1 MDIDIYQQCPCHAEK
16 KIKFCC
22 GKSVVADLDD
32 ALSKSKAGQTSSALE
47 QLERTISKSG
57 PKDCLVTIQ
66 TRLLLQAGETE
77 KARAANAIFQQNNPD
92 HSSGFHHL
100 ALICAQEGDPA
111 AAVEALQDAMDAIVG
126 NSIPVTYAQAFRM
139 IGMLFLDQNNLF
151 AARAHLRYADLLN
164 EEPETKQI
172 LLSTF
177 QNVSS
182 VTAKSEMMPELCPED
197 VEWEKKYKNVL
208 RAIDRGQ
215 FRKALK
221 MAKKADAAFPGVG
234 TIKRT
239 LAIINSML
247 GYNDDAVAAWQA
259 LAEHEEDNSWDQ
271 ISALS
276 MKQFMDRGNERKS
289 NVIRHT
295 FEVSDFDA
303 LKELAASSNHLSPAN
318 RPDEDPFG
326 ESNPPV
332 VGYYLLSKPKL
343 DVQGDDY
350 SYDDVPFMR
359 GELLLYAKQTDRSA
373 RIEYIVPV
381 TDTYDENLEILK
393 QILGELHET
402 PKTSVIDAIP
412 ELDAMMSWDW
422 VLPEE
427 TSFEKHSELMKQQ
440 IRTRLIDTWMNYPF
454 RSLGDLN
461 VKDAAKDDAKRPA
474 VQAMLTDLEHNSHRG
489 MYPEEVTDEMRSEL
503 AIEKLP
509 PVDLPDRDIEATFT
523 LTRANLDFQKCEAS
537 KLFQIHEFG
546 MMVRC
551 LPIIDRTCHAMLA
564 RTDIED
570 KIQKDRIYAVL
581 ASINDDTDIVL
592 DYLSKAKQEAK
603 AAGRSIGTFLVQEFE
618 FRLSRG
624 MHENLKELIRTIQTR
639 HLDEP
644 EVEYRLTEVLMKFG
658 LYDPTATDSAANV
671 PQPNRRRPLQPA
683 QPVPA
688 QSVSTQSGE
697 EGSES
702 SSGSLWIPE

>member
-32 ALSKSKAGQTSSALE
+32 ALAKSKAGQTSSALE
-47 QLERTISKSG
+47 QLERTIAKTG

-66 TRLLLQAGETE
+66 TRLLLQAGELE

-126 NSIPVTYAQAFRM
+126 NSIPVTYAQAFRV
-139 IGMLFLDQNNLF
+139 IGMKFLEQNNLF
-151 AARAHLRYADLLN
+151 AARAHLRYADLLQ
-164 EEPETKQI
+164 EEPDTKRV

-177 QNVSS
+177 QNVAS
-182 VTAKSEMMPELCPED
+182 VTAKTEMMPELCPEN

-221 MAKKADAAFPGVG
+221 MAKKADATFPGVS

-247 GYNDDAVAAWQA
+247 GYTDDAVAAWQA
-259 LAEHEEDNSWDQ
+259 FADHEEDNSWDQ
-271 ISALS
+271 ISALTI
-276 MKQFMDRGNERKS
+276 KQYMDRANEKKS
-289 NVIRHT
+289 DVVRHT
-295 FEVSDFDA
+295 IEVSDFEA
-303 LKELAASSNHLSPAN
+303 LKELTASSDQLSPAN

-343 DVQGDDY
+343 NAQGDDY
-350 SYDDVPFMR
+350 SLEDVPFLR

-373 RIEYIVPV
+373 RLEYIVPK
-381 TDTYDENLEILK
+381 TQTYDDNLEILK
-393 QILGELHET
+393 NILGELYET
-402 PKTSVIDAIP
+402 PKTSVIDSIP

-422 VLPEE
+422 ILPEE
-427 TSFEKHSELMKQQ
+427 TSFDKHAGLMKEQ
-440 IRTRLIDTWMNYPF
+440 IRKRLVDTWMNYPL
-454 RSLGDLN
+454 RSLGD
-461 VKDAAKDDAKRPA
+461 VSVRDAHKDETKRPEI
-474 VQAMLTDLEHNSHRG
+474 QALLTDLEHNSHRG
-489 MYPEEVTDEMRSEL
+489 MYPEEVINEMRSEL
-503 AIEKLP
+503 GIEKLSP
-509 PVDLPDRDIEATFT
+509 ITLPDRDIEVTFT
-523 LTRANLDFQKCEAS
+523 LLRANLDFQKCEES
-537 KLFQIHEFG
+537 KLFRIHEFG

-551 LPIIDRTCHAMLA
+551 LPIIDRTCHAMLSRA
-564 RTDIED
+564 DVQD
-570 KIQKDRIYAVL
+570 KVQKDRIYAVL
-581 ASINDDTDIVL
+581 ASISDDTDEVL

-603 AAGRSIGTFLVQEFE
+603 SAGRSIGTFLVQEFE

-624 MHENLKELIRTIQTR
+624 MHENLKELIRTIQSR

-644 EVEYRLTEVLMKFG
+644 EVEYRLTEVLMKYG
-658 LYDPTATDSAANV
+658 LYDPTTSEGAPNV
-671 PQPNRRRPLQPA
+671 PPPSNRGSFQT
-683 QPVPA
+683 A
-688 QSVSTQSGE
+688 QSVPTQGGE
-697 EGSES
+697 AGSDS
-702 SSGSLWIPE
+702 SSGSLWVPE

>member
-1 MDIDIYQQCPCHAEK
+1 MDIDIYQQCPCHADK

-22 GKSVVADLDD
+22 GKSVVVDLDD

-47 QLERTISKSG
+47 QLERTIAKTG

-66 TRLLLQAGETE
+66 TRLLLQNGDVE
-77 KARAANAIFQQNNPD
+77 KARAANAVFQKNNPE

-126 NSIPVTYAQAFRM
+126 NSIPVTYAQAFRI
-139 IGMLFLDQNNLF
+139 IGMQFLEQNKLF
-151 AARAHLRYADLLN
+151 AARAHLRYADLLK
-164 EEPETKQI
+164 EEPETKQT

-177 QNVSS
+177 RNVSS
-182 VTAKSEMMPELCPED
+182 VTAKTEMMPELCPDD
-197 VEWEKKYKNVL
+197 VEWGKKYKNVL

-221 MAKKADAAFPGVG
+221 MAKKADAAFADVG

-247 GYNDDAVAAWQA
+247 GYTEDAVDAWQTFA
-259 LAEHEEDNSWDQ
+259 DHEEDNSWDQ
-271 ISALS
+271 ITALTI
-276 MKQFMDRGNERKS
+276 KQYLDRANEKKS
-289 NVIRHT
+289 DVIRHS
-295 FEVSDFDA
+295 FEVSDFEK
-303 LKELAASSNHLSPAN
+303 LKEVTASSDQLSPAN

-343 DVQGDDY
+343 NVEGDEY
-350 SYDDVPFMR
+350 SLDDVPFMR

-373 RIEYIVPV
+373 RIEYIVPK
-381 TDTYDENLEILK
+381 TTTYEENLGILK
-393 QILGELHET
+393 KILGDLHSQ
-402 PKTSVIDAIP
+402 PATSVIETIP

-427 TSFEKHSELMKQQ
+427 TSFEKHAELLKQQ
-440 IRTRLIDTWMNYPF
+440 IRKRLVQTWMDYPL
-454 RSLGDLN
+454 RALGDIN
-461 VKDAAKDDAKRPA
+461 VREAVKDDSKQPA
-474 VQAMLTDLEHNSHRG
+474 TQALLTELEHNSHRG
-489 MYPEEVTDEMRSEL
+489 MYPEAVINEMRSEL
-503 AIEKLP
+503 GIEKLP
-509 PVDLPDRDIEATFT
+509 PIDLPDRDIETTFT
-523 LTRANLDFQKCEAS
+523 LMRANLDFQKCDES
-537 KLFQIHEFG
+537 KLFNVHEFG

-551 LPIIDRTCHAMLA
+551 LPIVERTCHAMLS
-564 RTDIED
+564 RKSVED
-570 KIQKDRIYAVL
+570 KVQKDRIYAVL
-581 ASINDDTDIVL
+581 ASINDDTDTVL

-603 AAGRSIGTFLVQEFE
+603 TAGRSIGAFLVQEFE

-644 EVEYRLTEVLMKFG
+644 EVEYRLTEVLMKYG
-658 LYDPTATDSAANV
+658 LYDPTAAEGAPNV
-671 PQPNRRRPLQPA
+671 PTPRTPNRRPPLQTTQAAPA
-683 QPVPA
+683 PGGE
-688 QSVSTQSGE
+688 SGP
-697 EGSES
+697 ES
-702 SSGSLWIPE
+702 SDGSLWIPE

>member
-32 ALSKSKAGQTSSALE
+32 ALAKSKAGQLSSALE
-47 QLERTISKSG
+47 QLERTIAKSG

-66 TRLLLQAGETE
+66 TRLLLQAGELE
-77 KARAANAIFQQNNPD
+77 RARAANEIFQKNNPD

-100 ALICAQEGDPA
+100 ALICAQEGDVA

-126 NSIPVTYAQAFRM
+126 NSIPVTYAQAFRI
-139 IGMLFLDQNNLF
+139 IGMQFLEQNKLF
-151 AARAHLRYADLLN
+151 AARAHLRYADLLK

-182 VTAKSEMMPELCPED
+182 VTAKTEMMPELCPEN

-221 MAKKADAAFPGVG
+221 MAKKADAAFPGVS

-239 LAIINSML
+239 VAIINSML
-247 GYNDDAVAAWQA
+247 GYNDDAIAAWQS
-259 LAEHEEDNSWDQ
+259 LADHEEDHSWDQ
-271 ISALS
+271 IAALTI
-276 MKQFMDRGNERKS
+276 KQFLDRTNEKKS
-289 NVIRHT
+289 DVVRHT
-295 FEVSDFDA
+295 FEVSDFQA
-303 LKELAASSNHLSPAN
+303 LKELTASSNHLSPAN
-318 RPDEDPFG
+318 CPDEDPFG

-332 VGYYLLSKPKL
+332 VGHYLLSKPKL
-343 DVQGDDY
+343 GDQGDDY
-350 SYDDVPFMR
+350 ALEDVPFMR
-359 GELLLYAKQTDRSA
+359 GEILLYAKQTDRSA
-373 RIEYIVPV
+373 RLEYIVPA
-381 TDTYDENLEILK
+381 TQTYDENIEILK
-393 QILGELHET
+393 TVLGDLHSA
-402 PKTSVIDAIP
+402 PKTSVIDSIP

-427 TSFEKHSELMKQQ
+427 TSFEKHAELMKQQ

-454 RSLGDLN
+454 RSLGD
-461 VKDAAKDDAKRPA
+461 VSIRDAAKDETKRSE
-474 VQAMLTDLEHNSHRG
+474 VQAMLTELEHNSQRG
-489 MYPEEVTDEMRSEL
+489 MYPETVIAEMRSEL
-503 AIEKLP
+503 GIEKLP
-509 PVDLPDRDIEATFT
+509 PVDLTDRDVEAVCT
-523 LTRANLDFQKCEAS
+523 LLRANLDFQKCEES
-537 KLFQIHEFG
+537 KLFKVHEFG

-551 LPIIDRTCHAMLA
+551 LPIIERTCHAMLH
-564 RTDIED
+564 REGIED
-570 KIQKDRIYAVL
+570 TVHKDRIYAVL
-581 ASINDDTDIVL
+581 ASISDDTDVVL

-603 AAGRSIGTFLVQEFE
+603 TAGRSIGTILVQEFE

-624 MHENLKELIRTIQTR
+624 MHENLRELIRTIQSR

-644 EVEYRLTEVLMKFG
+644 EVEYRLTEVLVKYG
-658 LYDPTATDSAANV
+658 LYDPTATDSAPNIPPPRNRS
-671 PQPNRRRPLQPA
+671 PQMA
-683 QPVPA
+683 QSVPA
-688 QSVSTQSGE
+688 QGGE
-697 EGSES
+697 EGSDS
-702 SSGSLWIPE
+702 SAGSLWIPE

>member
-22 GKSVVADLDD
+22 GKSVVADLDG
-32 ALSKSKAGQTSSALE
+32 ALAKSKAGQTSSALE
-47 QLERTISKSG
+47 QLERTIAKTG
-57 PKDCLVTIQ
+57 PKDCLITIQ
-66 TRLLLQAGETE
+66 TRLLLQAGELE
-77 KARAANAIFQQNNPD
+77 KARAANAIFQQNNPE

-139 IGMLFLDQNNLF
+139 IGMQFLQQNNLF
-151 AARAHLRYADLLN
+151 AARAHLRFADLLK

-177 QNVSS
+177 QNVAS
-182 VTAKSEMMPELCPED
+182 VTAKTEMMPELCPED
-197 VEWEKKYKNVL
+197 VPWGKKYKNVL

-221 MAKKADAAFPGVG
+221 MAKKADAAFADVG

-247 GYNDDAVAAWQA
+247 GYTDDAVDAWQSFA
-259 LAEHEEDNSWDQ
+259 DHEEDNSWDQ
-271 ISALS
+271 INALTI
-276 MKQFMDRGNERKS
+276 KQFMDRGNEKNS
-289 NVIRHT
+289 DVVRHT
-295 FEVSDFDA
+295 FEVNDFDA
-303 LKELAASSNHLSPAN
+303 VKELTASSDQLSPAN

-343 DVQGDDY
+343 KAGAEDF
-350 SYDDVPFMR
+350 SLEDVPFMR
-359 GELLLYAKQTDRSA
+359 GEVLLYAKQTDRAA
-373 RIEYIVPV
+373 RAEYIVPK
-381 TDTYDENLEILK
+381 TQSYDENLEILK
-393 QILGELHET
+393 KILGEFHQP
-402 PKTSVIDAIP
+402 PKISVIDSIP

-427 TSFEKHSELMKQQ
+427 TSFEKHASLMKQQ
-440 IRTRLIDTWMNYPF
+440 IRNRLVDTWMNYPL
-454 RSLGDLN
+454 RSLGEISAR
-461 VKDAAKDDAKRPA
+461 DAAKDAALRPA
-474 VQAMLTDLEHNSHRG
+474 IQALLTDLEHNSHRG
-489 MYPEEVTDEMRSEL
+489 MYPEDVIGEMRSEL
-503 AIEKLP
+503 GIDKLP
-509 PVDLPDRDIEATFT
+509 AVDLPDRDVEATFT
-523 LTRANLDFQKCEAS
+523 LMRANLDFQKCEES

-551 LPIIDRTCHAMLA
+551 LPIISRTCHAMLQ
-564 RTDIED
+564 RTSIED

-581 ASINDDTDIVL
+581 ASINEDTDVVL
-592 DYLSKAKQEAK
+592 DYLAKAKQEAK
-603 AAGRSIGTFLVQEFE
+603 TAGRSIGTFLVQEFE

-624 MHENLKELIRTIQTR
+624 MHENLRELIRTIQSR

-644 EVEYRLTEVLMKFG
+644 EVEYRLTEVLMKYG
-658 LYDPTATDSAANV
+658 LYDPTMAEGAPKV
-671 PQPNRRRPLQPA
+671 PPPRSNSGSFQT
-683 QPVPA
+683 A
-688 QSVSTQSGE
+688 QSVPAPSGE
-697 EGSES
+697 EGADAAA
-702 SSGSLWIPE
+702 GSLWVPE